1 MSKWTH
7 QDSAGLYNVDKWG
20 LGHFGVNAD
29 GNVEVI
35 PDGHP
40 SSVER
45 IDLCELVGQ
54 VKRRGV
60 NTPTLFRFDGI
71 LRARVRSLFEA
82 FDHARAEYEY
92 EAPYRLVYPIKVN
105 QEREVVEALLQ
116 EGRGRGMGLEVG
128 SKPELVAVM
137 TVRGADDDALVVCNG
152 YKDEEYVELALLS
165 QKLGVTTIIVIEK
178 FTELET
184 ILRKAEELDIEPVLG
199 VRSKLAYRGAGRWS
213 RSGGDRSKFG
223 LTAREI
229 VGVVERL
236 EEGGKVDYLR
246 LLHFHLGSQITSIRA
261 LKNGLREASHTL
273 TGLVDMGVN
282 ITWMDVG
289 GGLGVDYDGSA
300 TNFDS
305 SMNYSLQEYANDV
318 VYHVAE
324 ACREADIPQPTLL
337 SESGRSLAAHHA
349 VLVTEV
355 LGVSAQVNGTIPDP
369 PTEDDHELVQGMAEV
384 IADINQKNFQE
395 TYHDLREER
404 ERASMLFNTGQLSMR
419 ERARFEEFF
428 WYGCARVRR
437 VIAEVDYVP
446 DDLSSLE
453 RDLADTYFLNF
464 SLFQSMPDSWAIK
477 QLFPI
482 LPLQRLSEEPK
493 RRAVLADVTC
503 DSDGRIDR
511 FINLRDVSRTLELHD
526 VRPGEPYYLGFFL
539 IGAYQEI
546 LGDMHNLFGDT
557 HIVHVD
563 LDELGRPKLR
573 HVVRGDRVQD
583 VLTYVE
589 YFEQDLLRDLRR
601 NIERSLDRGLLTF
614 EESALIWRR
623 FEEALQSYTYLSRE
637 THPLY
642 KPQPAPHPR

>member
-1 MSKWTH
+1 MSNWTH
-7 QDSAGLYNVDKWG
+7 QDSAGLYNIDKWG
-20 LGHFGVNAD
+20 LGYFGINSD
-29 GNVEVI
+29 GQVEVI
-35 PDGHP
+35 PGGRSD
-40 SSVER
+40 STER
-45 IDLCELVGQ
+45 IDLRELVGQ
-54 VKRRGV
+54 IRRRGV
-60 NTPTLFRFDGI
+60 STPTLLRFDGI
-71 LRARVRSLFEA
+71 LRARVRALFDA
-82 FDHARAEYEY
+82 FDRAREEFEYD
-92 EAPYRLVYPIKVN
+92 APYRLVYPIKVN
-105 QEREVVEALLQ
+105 QEREVVEVLLE

-137 TVRGADDDALVVCNG
+137 TQRGAADDTLVVCNG

-165 QKLGVTTIIVIEK
+165 RQLGLTPIIVIEK

-184 ILRKAEELDIEPVLG
+184 ILKKSKELGIEPVLG

-213 RSGGDRSKFG
+213 QSGGDRSKFG

-236 EEGGKVDYLR
+236 EELGKLDCLQ

-273 TGLVDMGVN
+273 TGLVEMGVE

-300 TNFDS
+300 TDFDS
-305 SMNYSLQEYANDV
+305 SMNYSVQEYANDV
-318 VYHVAE
+318 VYHVGE
-324 ACREADIPQPTLL
+324 ACKEAGIPQPTLL
-337 SESGRSLAAHHA
+337 SESGRALAAHHA

-355 LGVSAQVNGTIPDP
+355 LGVSEQVNGSAPAP
-369 PTEDDHELVQGMAEV
+369 PTDEEHELVRGMAEIV
-384 IADINQKNFQE
+384 DEITQKNFQE
-395 TYHDLREER
+395 AYHDLREER
-404 ERASMLFNTGQLSMR
+404 DRASMLFNTGQLSMR

-428 WYGCARVRR
+428 WYGCAKVQG
-437 VIAEVDYVP
+437 VTAEVDYVP
-446 DDLSSLE
+446 DDLSRLE

-464 SLFQSMPDSWAIK
+464 SLFQSIPDSWAID

-482 LPLQRLSEEPK
+482 LPLQRLREEPK
-493 RRAVLADVTC
+493 RRGVLADITC

-526 VRPGEPYYLGFFL
+526 VRPDEPYYVGFFL

-563 LDELGRPKLR
+563 TDPAGRAKLR

-601 NIERSLDRGLLTF
+601 NIERSLDRGLLTL
-614 EESALIWRR
+614 EESARVWRS
-623 FEEALQSYTYLSRE
+623 FEKALHSYTYLSRE
-637 THPLY
+637 SNPPST
-642 KPQPAPHPR
+642 PHAAQD